1 MHHSSFAQRHS
12 QFAMR
17 HSSFPL
23 RYSQFSAR
31 YGSFLCTIGCS
42 LCTIEYLLM
51 LVAKLQ
57 LNSDIP
63 TNSDKIFIVFP
74 VFLFLPLPSRRAHLH
89 NIYDHLCENYD
100 HLHAA
105 GGTSTKIMMTFTK
118 IIMASTKIMMTFVKI
133 IMTSTNDITTSAF
146 LLSIS
151 ATPQVLFTPKEHLP
165 KPVQVNGVT
174 PEVLIFSAETL
185 VV

>member
-1 MHHSSFAQRHS
+1 MHHSSISLLHR
-12 QFAMR
+12 R
-17 HSSFPL
+17 L
-23 RYSQFSAR
+23 SAR
-31 YGSFLCTIGCS
+31 YGSFLSAAGRS

-89 NIYDHLCENYD
+89 KIYDHLCENYD

-105 GGTSTKIMMTFTK
+105 GWYLHKNYDDLHENYDDLHKNYDHLHVLAVHLRHTPSPFHPEGASSETRAGQWRDGRSPNLFRRNLGGLTIM
-118 IIMASTKIMMTFVKI
+118 
-133 IMTSTNDITTSAF
+133 
-146 LLSIS
+146 
-151 ATPQVLFTPKEHLP
+151 P
-165 KPVQVNGVT
+165 
-174 PEVLIFSAETL
+174 
-185 VV
+185 

>member
-1 MHHSSFAQRHS
+1 MHHRSL
-12 QFAMR
+12 AMR
-17 HSSFPL
+17 
-23 RYSQFSAR
+23 YSLFSMLPR
-31 YGSFLCTIGCS
+31 WFSMHHI
-42 LCTIEYLLM
+42 LLSM
-51 LVAKLQ
+51 HDRIPTNVVAKLQ

-89 NIYDHLCENYD
+89 KIYDHLCENYD
-100 HLHAA
+100 HLSTPLE
-105 GGTSTKIMMTFTK
+105 GTSTKIMMT
-118 IIMASTKIMMTFVKI
+118 STKIMMTSTR
-133 IMTSTNDITTSAF
+133 IMTTSTF